1 MSRQVSTRAE
11 RGALEA
17 RVVQKRKH
25 LLSSSPRQQSHERL
39 ERTQL
44 RREESNRDGGKQ
56 GKVGSLLAH
65 SVRVA
70 LLSVQRER
78 GTVDWTLR
86 GRREREVKRTSLARW
101 KASSDNARTRAKEGG
116 ESAALGPRPEERV
129 SGREG

>member
-1 MSRQVSTRAE
+1 MPFSHEQTSLYPG

-39 ERTQL
+39 ERTPL

-78 GTVDWTLR
+78 GTVDWTLE
-86 GRREREVKRTSLARW
+86 GVVKRSSLARW

-116 ESAALGPRPEERV
+116 ESAALGPR
-129 SGREG
+129 SA

>member
-1 MSRQVSTRAE
+1 MPFSHEQTSLYPG

-39 ERTQL
+39 ERTPL

-56 GKVGSLLAH
+56 GKVGSSLAH

-70 LLSVQRER
+70 LLSVQRGR
-78 GTVDWTLR
+78 GTVDWTLEGGSSETLQSSSLESKQRQRENASEGR
-86 GRREREVKRTSLARW
+86 GRERSAGASLGLR
-101 KASSDNARTRAKEGG
+101 SE
-116 ESAALGPRPEERV
+116 
-129 SGREG
+129 